1 MNTNLMNT
9 NMTDQ
14 SLNNYKSIDFEK
26 STKNGFDIEEN
37 SNKVSTSFHTA
48 YDRVNDKENTNI
60 SEG

>member
-1 MNTNLMNT
+1 
-9 NMTDQ
+9 MTDQ